1 MLQAALNR
9 LSLAGLSATLIGNG
23 IGRFAFIALMPA
35 LIDAGWFTKG
45 EASQLSVATLLGYVL
60 GAWASDWLG
69 RRYAVTTL
77 LRASMLICSVSFLA
91 CAFRDAPLAWYYAWR
106 TAAGFCGAILM
117 VLPAPVVLPK
127 HDPAIRGKASGIVF
141 SGIGLGAVLSGLL
154 VPVLIAGVGVG
165 VIWGDRVLPLAFRG
179 VEGAWL
185 GMGAVCLALTVSAW
199 RQWPPEASVPPAA
212 TVDGAPPPKDEI
224 PAEAR
229 WTVWLILAAHGLNAM
244 GYLAHTMFWVDY
256 IVREQGMSL
265 AMGGF
270 MWSMFGVGAAI
281 GPLLTGSLAD
291 KFGLRRCLIAGFALK
306 ALAAAMPW
314 WSSSVP
320 ALFVSSILM
329 GIFTPGIVAL
339 ISAFALET
347 VGAKLHRRAWGL
359 ATFSFSITQAGGGF
373 LMATA
378 APHLDSYH
386 PLFLASAMA
395 LLGSIACVLMIRK
408 PDAAVE
414 DLAPVSPEPVATSDS
429 PLPETDLYP
438 NATAV
443 EK

>member
-77 LRASMLICSVSFLA
+77 LRASMLICSVSFFA
-91 CAFRDAPLAWYYAWR
+91 CAFHDAPLAWYYVWR

-117 VLPAPVVLPK
+117 VLPAPVVLPQ

-165 VIWGDRVLPLAFRG
+165 IIWGDQVLPLAFRG

-224 PAEAR
+224 PAGAR

-347 VGAKLHRRAWGL
+347 VGAKLNRRAWGL